1 MANNRTKLPAFL
13 KEYFWDIK
21 FENLDF
27 GKYEYYVTNRLLE
40 KGDIKAVRWLFKNV
54 KREKII
60 EVLLTTRDL
69 SLLNSSFWCNYFQ
82 LDKTKMICM
91 EKSLREMRKQLWP
104 Y

>member
-1 MANNRTKLPAFL
+1 MADQKTKLPAFL
-13 KEYFWDIK
+13 KEYFWDVK
-21 FENLDF
+21 FENIDF
-27 GKYEYYVTNRLLE
+27 QKYEYYVTNRLLE
-40 KGDIKAVRWLFKNV
+40 KGDIRAVRWLFRNV

-91 EKSLREMRKQLWP
+91 KKSLREMRKQLWP

>member
-1 MANNRTKLPAFL
+1 MVKNKNKLPAFL
-13 KEYFWDIK
+13 KTYFWDVN
-21 FENLDF
+21 FEKIDF
-27 GKYEYYVTNRLLE
+27 NKYEYYVTNRLLE
-40 KGDIKAVRWLFKNV
+40 KGDIKAIRWLFKNV